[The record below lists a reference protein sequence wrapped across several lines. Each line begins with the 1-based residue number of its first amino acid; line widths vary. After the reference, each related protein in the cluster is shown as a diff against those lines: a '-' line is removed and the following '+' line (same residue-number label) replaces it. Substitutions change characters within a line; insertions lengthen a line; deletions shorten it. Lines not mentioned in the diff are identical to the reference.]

1 MVVVVMIRYWWS
13 SDGDV
18 GDVDCCYGGSCYL
31 KYFFNRFY

>member
-1 MVVVVMIRYWWS
+1 MVVVVMVRYWWS

-31 KYFFNRFY
+31 K